1 MGAPLKVT
9 TALPCTEAAELIN
22 QLSLGLM
29 HGTLIIRSSEHR
41 HAYHL
46 GQVIRLEI
54 RAEEDGNEGS
64 MQIGLRWRVPLSV
77 TTSP

>member
-1 MGAPLKVT
+1 MARPLKA
-9 TALPCTEAAELIN
+9 TAAMPCVEAAELMN

-29 HGTLIIRSSEHR
+29 HGTVIIRSSEER

-54 RAEEDGNEGS
+54 RAEEDGTDGS
-64 MQIGLRWRVPLSV
+64 MHIGLHWRVPLSV
-77 TTSP
+77 TTSS